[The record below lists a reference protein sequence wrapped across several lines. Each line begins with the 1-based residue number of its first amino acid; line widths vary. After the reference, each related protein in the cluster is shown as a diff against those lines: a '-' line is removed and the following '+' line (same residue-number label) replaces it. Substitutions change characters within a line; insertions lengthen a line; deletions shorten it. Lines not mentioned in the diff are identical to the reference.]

1 MGSAAKLLL
10 MCFLALTISAC
21 TQLPRGAAIQR
32 EITTAETDAQPD
44 IAVYPITRSFLPT
57 LAAWPVH
64 GTTPH
69 KWLNASHGSDAQ
81 IIRPGD
87 MLNLTI
93 WDSGENSLLTGADQ
107 RAAALTGLRV
117 SGAGTIFVPY
127 VGKLKVS
134 GQTPDSARALVQRQL
149 EQSAPSVQ
157 VQLLMAEGR
166 RNTIDLV
173 SGVKAPG
180 SITIPSQNFSVL
192 SALSAGGGV
201 DSDLSNPQIK
211 LLRGKHVYR
220 TALQRLYDDPKLD
233 TRLHGGDKIII
244 QADAR
249 YFLSLGAAGQE
260 AQFPFPRD
268 TVSALD
274 ALTLIGGVADT
285 RADPKGIL
293 ILREYPASSVGSGGP
308 KNPRVVFTLDMTASD
323 GLFSARHFHIQSGDL
338 VLATESPL
346 ANTQNVLGIIGA
358 SLGFARA
365 TN

>member
-1 MGSAAKLLL
+1 MGVVPKLLL
-10 MCFLALTISAC
+10 CLFAVSLTAC
-21 TQLPRGAAIQR
+21 THLPRGAALQR
-32 EITTAETDAQPD
+32 EIVTVGTQETPD
-44 IAVYPITRSFLPT
+44 IAVYPITRAFLPQ
-57 LAAWPVH
+57 LATWPAH
-64 GTTPH
+64 PRTSQT
-69 KWLNASHGSDAQ
+69 WLNASPGSDAQ

-93 WDSGENSLLTGADQ
+93 WDSGENSLLTGTDQ

-134 GQTPDSARALVQRQL
+134 GRTPDAARVLVQRQL

-173 SGVKAPG
+173 SGVNAPG
-180 SITIPSQNFSVL
+180 SITMPSQNFSVL
-192 SALSAGGGV
+192 SALSAAGGV
-201 DSDLSNPQIK
+201 DSALTNPQLK
-211 LLRGKHVYR
+211 LMRGTRVYT
-220 TALQRLYDDPKLD
+220 TALQRLYDNPKLD
-233 TRLHGGDKIII
+233 TRLHGGDKIIV

-260 AQFPFPRD
+260 AQFAFPRD
-268 TVSALD
+268 IVTALD
-274 ALTLIGGVADT
+274 ALALIGGVAEA

-293 ILREYPASSVGSGGP
+293 ILREYPTASVGPNGP
-308 KNPRVVFTLDMTASD
+308 ENTRVVFTLDMTASD
-323 GLFSARHFHIQSGDL
+323 GLFSARHFHIQPGDL

-346 ANTQNVLGIIGA
+346 ANTQSVLGIIGS
-358 SLGFARA
+358 SLGLARLA
-365 TN
+365 N